1 MCDYDKDGNVTKKC
15 PKRLAV
21 DTLVANKRKE
31 VDDHFNAYNFP
42 NEQIKEAARVLD
54 NAVVKAYE
62 CGLEDGWGACIH
74 AISEEVGFVPESDK
88 HETIN

>member
-1 MCDYDKDGNVTKKC
+1 MCDYANNGNVIKKC

-21 DTLVANKRKE
+21 DTLIASKRKE
-31 VDDHFNAYNFP
+31 VDDHYNAYNFP
-42 NEQIKEAARVLD
+42 NEQVKEVARLT
-54 NAVVKAYE
+54 NYAVMEAYE

-74 AISEEVGFVPESDK
+74 VISEEVGFVPESDK